1 MKSADPSVPGGDDP
15 GKSNQWLAFL
25 NLGWL
30 IMLNMLLFAGGG
42 LWLDRR
48 FKTAPWL
55 LLAGVLLGFFGS
67 GYTLYRAVKK
77 LESEETR
84 KPRNGGQTRQEGQGP
99 GL

>member
-1 MKSADPSVPGGDDP
+1 MKSADPAAPSGDEQ

-30 IMLNMLLFAGGG
+30 IMLNMLVFTGGG

-48 FKTAPWL
+48 LHTAPWL
-55 LLAGVLLGFFGS
+55 LLSGVLLGFFGS

-77 LESEETR
+77 LESDEASKR
-84 KPRNGGQTRQEGQGP
+84 H
-99 GL
+99 

>member
-1 MKSADPSVPGGDDP
+1 MKNAEGSSPDGEDP

-30 IMLNMLLFAGGG
+30 IMLNMLVFAGGG

-48 FKTAPWL
+48 FRTAPWL
-55 LLAGVLLGFFGS
+55 LLAGVFLGFFGS

-77 LESEETR
+77 LESGETGKSR
-84 KPRNGGQTRQEGQGP
+84 PRP
-99 GL
+99 